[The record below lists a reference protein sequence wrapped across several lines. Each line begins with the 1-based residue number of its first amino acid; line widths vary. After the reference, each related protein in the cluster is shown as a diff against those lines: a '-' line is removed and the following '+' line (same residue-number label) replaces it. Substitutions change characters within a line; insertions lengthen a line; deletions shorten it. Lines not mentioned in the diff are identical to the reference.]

1 MRPVD
6 GEVFCYCIF
15 SSVGLT
21 PRLRPSSSSRPP
33 DGHHARAAAAER
45 LVKAAA
51 GTAGKFF
58 FVVAC
63 FYVCYSRLAGASPPP
78 TRQSPL
84 AVVGYVQP
92 LKERPREH
100 RHGSITA
107 GATQRSTAAEVRP
120 REVRERGGTLLP
132 EAMNADR
139 GS

>member
-1 MRPVD
+1 MY
-6 GEVFCYCIF
+6 VFICWTRT
-15 SSVGLT
+15 L
-21 PRLRPSSSSRPP
+21 RLRPSSSSHLP
-33 DGHHARAAAAER
+33 DGHYDRAAAAER
-45 LVKAAA
+45 PVKVAA

-58 FVVAC
+58 FVVLC
-63 FYVCYSRLAGASPPP
+63 FYACHSRLAGASPPP

-84 AVVGYVQP
+84 AVVGCVQP

-132 EAMNADR
+132 EAVDADP